1 MTDYRVEL
9 DSYSGPLD
17 LLMYLVR
24 RHEIDLNNIPIAKLT
39 EQYLEHLKLIQ
50 QIDIELVGEFLVM
63 AATLLEIKS
72 AMLLPKG
79 QDINGEPDT
88 SAGLTAS
95 DPRTELVQQL
105 LAYKRFKDAAGE
117 LEQRRHQWSLRYP
130 FLPLRSDHAT
140 IEESAQPL
148 EFDLEDANVLE
159 LCEAYERVLESVGQN
174 RPFLHEIIYDDTPIA
189 LHAED
194 IIDRLNRD
202 GPMSLQDIFVGR
214 ANRSEKIGLFLATLE
229 LVRQSK
235 ILLVQDRHDHQIQLT
250 IRSDEP
256 NNTTEPESTTDETD
270 ASKAKETM
278 RGQETR

>member
-1 MTDYRVEL
+1 MADYRVEL

-50 QIDIELVGEFLVM
+50 HIDVELVGEFLVM

-72 AMLLPKG
+72 AMLLPRG
-79 QDINGEPDT
+79 QDVSGEPDT
-88 SAGLTAS
+88 SDVLHAS

-117 LEQRRHQWSLRYP
+117 LEQRRQQWALHYP
-130 FLPLRSDHAT
+130 FQPLRPDHAT
-140 IEESAQPL
+140 LGESAQLL
-148 EFDLEDANVLE
+148 EFDLEDANVLD
-159 LCEAYERVLESVGQN
+159 LCEAYGRVLESVGRN
-174 RPFLHEIIYDDTPIA
+174 RSILHEVLYDDTPIA

-194 IIDRLNRD
+194 IVDRLNRE
-202 GPMSLQDIFVGR
+202 GPMSLQEMFVGR
-214 ANRSEKIGLFLATLE
+214 TNRGEKIGLFLATLE

-235 ILLVQDRHDHQIQLT
+235 IRFVQDSIDHQIQLT
-250 IRSDEP
+250 LRQ
-256 NNTTEPESTTDETD
+256 DETD
-270 ASKAKETM
+270 NTTDPDSPTVETDDK
-278 RGQETR
+278 RPYDLAQ